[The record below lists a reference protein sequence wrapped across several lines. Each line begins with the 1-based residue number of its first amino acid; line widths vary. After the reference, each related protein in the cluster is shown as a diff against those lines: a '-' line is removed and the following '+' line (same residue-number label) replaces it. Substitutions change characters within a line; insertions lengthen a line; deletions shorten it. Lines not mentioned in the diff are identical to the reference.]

1 MNPVHD
7 VIVITSCTS
16 RKRKVNTVV
25 HLETAHAAD
34 SLSNLAHHWKQQVQ
48 AIRESE
54 LLAAS
59 DLYAGRSISE
69 AKQTAGALFSPL
81 YIVSAGHG
89 VLRADELVP
98 AYDVTVSPAPGNRLY
113 CCLLRLKKSPADW
126 WQALIEAFGRQRSL
140 AQLITASAHATVLLA
155 VPSAYLRL
163 LETDLACLSDAD
175 IQRLRVL
182 TSCHGATCL
191 ASRLQHLV
199 MPYDER
205 LEGLPTYAGTRS
217 DFPQRALRHFTTVLQ
232 GHELSLES
240 AREQVSQAMAALQK
254 PVLPKRQRKTDDD
267 IVALLRQNWERMQGS
282 STALLRYLRDDA
294 LIACEQSRFRALHQ
308 RAFVELNKDLDHHG

>member
-16 RKRKVNTVV
+16 RKKKVGTVLQ
-25 HLETAHAAD
+25 LETARDTD
-34 SLSNLAHHWKQQVQ
+34 SLSNLAHQWRQQVQ
-48 AIRESE
+48 AIPESD

-69 AKQTAGALFSPL
+69 AKQTAGTLFSPL

-98 AYDVTVSPAPGNRLY
+98 AYDVTVSPAPDNKLH
-113 CCLLRLKKSPADW
+113 CCLLRLGKSPADW
-126 WQALIEAFGRQRSL
+126 WQALIEAFGPQRSL
-140 AQLITASAHATVLLA
+140 AELITGSTHAIVLLA
-155 VPSAYLRL
+155 VPSVYLRL
-163 LETDLACLSDAD
+163 LEPDLGCLSDTD

-182 TSCHGATCL
+182 TSCHGATRL
-191 ASRLQHLV
+191 APRLQHLV

-205 LEGLPTYAGTRS
+205 LEGLPNYAGTRS

-240 AREQVSQAMAALQK
+240 AREQVLQAMASLRK
-254 PVLPKRQRKTDDD
+254 PVLPERQRRTDDD
-267 IVALLRQNWERMQGS
+267 IVTLLRQNWVRLQGS

-294 LIACEQSRFRALHQ
+294 LIACEQSRFRTLHQ
-308 RAFVELNKDLDHHG
+308 RALFELNKDLDHHG

>member
-16 RKRKVNTVV
+16 RKRKVGAVLQ
-25 HLETAHAAD
+25 LESAYVTD

-48 AIRESE
+48 TVRESD
-54 LLAAS
+54 LLAARN
-59 DLYAGRSISE
+59 LYAGRSISE
-69 AKQTAGALFSPL
+69 AKQTADELSSPL

-98 AYDVTVSPAPGNRLY
+98 AYDVTVSPAPDNRLH
-113 CCLLRLKKSPADW
+113 CCLLRLGKSPADW
-126 WQALIEAFGRQRSL
+126 WQALIKAFGPERSL
-140 AQLITASAHATVLLA
+140 AELITGSTHATILLA
-155 VPSAYLRL
+155 VPSVYLQL
-163 LETDLACLSDAD
+163 LEPDLICLSDVD

-182 TSCHGATCL
+182 TSCHGATRL
-191 ASRLQHLV
+191 APRLRNLV
-199 MPYDER
+199 IPYDER

-217 DFPQRALRHFTTVLQ
+217 DFPQRALRHFTTVLR

-240 AREQVSQAMAALQK
+240 AREQVLQAMAALQK
-254 PVLPKRQRKTDDD
+254 PVLPERQRKTDDD
-267 IVALLRQNWERMQGS
+267 IVMLLRQNWERLQGS

-294 LIACEQSRFRALHQ
+294 LIACEQSRFRTLHRRALS
-308 RAFVELNKDLDHHG
+308 ELNKDLNHHG